1 MPLAFYGWR
10 WHRLR
15 EWTGWMQALSLE
27 NDGWFWRRHVCRH
40 DVTVHA
46 SIFGDATCP
55 DCGSLLWVHNAVNKP
70 VNSIIRRLQKRGAR
84 FRTNMPYC
92 FKLLDGGGWLPLN
105 RFYRPLGGLPNGCF
119 SETYADRGDMPA
131 PISSRPREG
140 GGYEGYA
147 HLAVHF
153 PIDPR
158 TVSGVWHGRSD
169 GTLWLYNDDPAVRRT
184 YFKRFARLVAAM
196 DTWRG
201 ALASV
206 APD

>member
-1 MPLAFYGWR
+1 MNTQEGSAGTRARIGAIVIEAIRGIEAKVGMTIW
-10 WHRLR
+10 
-15 EWTGWMQALSLE
+15 E
-27 NDGWFWRRHVCRH
+27 
-40 DVTVHA
+40 HA
-46 SIFGDATCP
+46 GKDAKFPTR
-55 DCGSLLWVHNAVNKP
+55 G
-70 VNSIIRRLQKRGAR
+70 KRAAR
-84 FRTNMPYC
+84 FRTCRPYC

-158 TVSGVWHGRSD
+158 TVDGVWHGRSD
-169 GTLWLYNDDPAVRRT
+169 GTLWLYNDDPRVRRT
-184 YFKRFARLVAAM
+184 YFKRFARLCEAM
-196 DTWRG
+196 DPWRTEG
-201 ALASV
+201 AALV
-206 APD
+206 